1 MPSMPSGPMPPSRT
15 TPPLYSMTELPDKPL
30 EVLDSQLRVLAGLHA
45 RTFPIP
51 VAVSPALRQMRD
63 SRVGDSA
70 AAAGGS
76 GRGAAQSNLNLT
88 GGKGKDR
95 RGIGECE

>member
-1 MPSMPSGPMPPSRT
+1 
-15 TPPLYSMTELPDKPL
+15 MTELPDKPL
-30 EVLDSQLRVLAGLHA
+30 EVLESQLRVLAGLHA

-51 VAVSPALRQMRD
+51 VAVSPALRQMNRD
-63 SRVGDSA
+63 SRFGDSAA

-76 GRGAAQSNLNLT
+76 GRGAAPSNLNLT